1 MTQYSRK
8 FAGVS
13 IDWRGLRGQSEQ
25 SAERRAKQWRIYSNG
40 TDDEITAHF
49 SGTRL
54 ENFDKFIT
62 KMIRRGELKVVE
74 SSCQDCGKAEVDNTR
89 PTSQQDVDS
98 LTRETNKKESL
109 GPGPG
114 TELSLLLP
122 KQFER
127 KGCGCKDYAKKM
139 NRWGVKGCRQR
150 FDSIVQ
156 HLTAKAKISPL
167 LGWVPSAATRTVAKK
182 LLTIAIE
189 RADKEEPVNNSNFE
203 WFTAIATAPRKDCTL
218 RQSIDSLIVAGF
230 NPTIFAEPDST
241 KITSC
246 PTIVNPER
254 MGVWYN
260 WLNSCEYALNNTS
273 ASVIMTVQDDSLFHP
288 DCKTFAEKILW
299 PAKDCGFVSLY
310 TPKHYSLIPHFK
322 TRERDVG
329 VNRVYTRS
337 LWGACALI
345 WPREVL
351 EVVLE
356 HKITKTWLGAPT
368 KSRSQSVMDKRR
380 ADRTLVQN
388 SDTAIGKIMNR
399 IKRSMYFVDPSPVE
413 HIAQYSVVGHGGN
426 GGRRNCKRCAKW
438 AEPLEDQIPI
448 NFEPVKIVI

>member
-1 MTQYSRK
+1 MQYSRK

-13 IDWRGLRGQSEQ
+13 IDWRGLRGQSKQ
-25 SAERRAKQWRIYSNG
+25 SAKRRAEQWQIYSNG
-40 TDDEITAHF
+40 TDDEIAAHF
-49 SGTRL
+49 PGSWL
-54 ENFDKFIT
+54 ERFDKFIT
-62 KMIRRGELKVVE
+62 AMIRLGELKVVK
-74 SSCQDCGKAEVDNTR
+74 SPCQDCGKPKVDNVKR
-89 PTSQQDVDS
+89 VGKRGVDL
-98 LTRETNKKESL
+98 LTKKTNKRKPL

-122 KQFER
+122 KQLER

-139 NRWGVKGCRQR
+139 NRWGVEGCRQR
-150 FDSIVQ
+150 FDDIVE
-156 HLTAKAKISPL
+156 HLVMKANSAPL
-167 LGWVPSAATRTVAKK
+167 LGWVPSVATKPVAKR

-189 RADKEEPVNNSNFE
+189 RADKHTVSDSSFE
-203 WFTAIATAPRKDCTL
+203 WFTAVTTAPRPECTL
-218 RQSIDSLIVAGF
+218 QQCIDSLIVAGF

-241 KITSC
+241 KIESC
-246 PTIVNPER
+246 PTIVNPEK

-260 WLNSCEYALNNTS
+260 WLKSCEHALNNTT
-273 ASVIMTVQDDSLFHP
+273 ANVIMTVQDDSLFHP

-299 PAKDCGFVSLY
+299 PSKSCGFVSLY
-310 TPKHYSLIPHFK
+310 TPKHYSVVPHFK
-322 TRERDVG
+322 TKERDMG

-351 EVVLE
+351 EAVLE

-399 IKRSMYFVDPSPVE
+399 MKRSMYFVDPSPVE
-413 HIAQYSVVGHGGN
+413 HISQYSVVGHGGN
-426 GGRRNCKRCAKW
+426 KGRRNCKRCAKW
-438 AEPLEDQIPI
+438 AEPLEDQVPI
-448 NFEPVKIVI
+448 NFDPVKIVI

>member
-1 MTQYSRK
+1 MQYSRK
-8 FAGVS
+8 FAGMS
-13 IDWRGLRGQSEQ
+13 IDWRGLSGQSKI
-25 SAERRAKQWRIYSNG
+25 SADRRAEQWRIYSDG
-40 TDDEITAHF
+40 TDDEIAAHF
-49 SGTRL
+49 PGTRL

-62 KMIRRGELKVVE
+62 KMIRLEELKVVE
-74 SSCQDCGKAEVDNTR
+74 SPCQDCGRPKVDDMR
-89 PTSQQDVDS
+89 PMGKRDVDL
-98 LTRETNKKESL
+98 LTKEVNKRESL

-122 KQFER
+122 KQLER

-139 NRWGVKGCRQR
+139 NRWGVEGCRQR
-150 FDSIVQ
+150 IDSIVQ
-156 HLTAKAKISPL
+156 HLTTKAEASPL
-167 LGWVPSAATRTVAKK
+167 LGWIPSAATRVVAKK
-182 LLTIAIE
+182 LLIIAIE
-189 RADKEEPVNNSNFE
+189 RADKKAPVDNSSFE
-203 WFTAIATAPRKDCTL
+203 WFTAITTAPRKDCTL
-218 RQSIDSLIVAGF
+218 QKSIDSLIVAGF

-241 KITSC
+241 KIRSC
-246 PTIVNPER
+246 QTIVNSKR

-260 WLNSCEYALNNTS
+260 WIKSCEHALSNTT
-273 ASVIMTVQDDSLFHP
+273 ANVIMTVQDDSLFHP

-310 TPKHYSLIPHFK
+310 TPKHYSVVPHFK
-322 TRERDVG
+322 TKERDVG

-413 HIAQYSVVGHGGN
+413 HIAQHSVVGHGGN
-426 GGRRNCKRCAKW
+426 DGRRNCKRCAKW
-438 AEPLEDQIPI
+438 AEPLEDQVPI
-448 NFEPVKIVI
+448 SFEPVKIVI